1 MSWHQL
7 LDIYADAAADRQAEA
22 ATPPA
27 ACPNDGEPLKTGPDG
42 GLYCPFDGWRPG
54 RG

>member
-7 LDIYADAAADRQAEA
+7 LDIYADAAAEAQAEA

-42 GLYCPFDGWRPG
+42 GLFCPFDGWRPG